1 MGGKWL
7 ELLKEI
13 VPDLRRVAVIF
24 NPDTGPLAPLY
35 LHSVET
41 AATLFS
47 VKATDISVH
56 ENSDIERAISSVAQE
71 LSLSPVSAAWQSC
84 LMPLSGGRVGKG

>member
-13 VPDLRRVAVIF
+13 VPGLRRVAVILP
-24 NPDTGPLAPLY
+24 PDTATAGTSY

-41 AATLFS
+41 AAASFS
-47 VKATDISVH
+47 VEPTGAPVHDID
-56 ENSDIERAISSVAQE
+56 DIERAISSLAREPGVGLIVPSGAFTE
-71 LSLSPVSAAWQSC
+71 SHRIANKSLS
-84 LMPLSGGRVGKG
+84 